1 MEGLICLLVGMTA
14 LLSVAALIAAARAQS
29 RIGEL
34 EKRLARQVR
43 TIVLAGPDSPPT
55 ELASPGPLT
64 PAEPSASGAAAP
76 GPPPAPPETVE
87 TSAPAGPPPAPASPR
102 FEPGL
107 RPATGMTSAELEE
120 RLGVRAPVWIGA
132 IALFLAGAFLV
143 KYTFDSGL
151 LTPPVRVLLGI
162 VFGSALVTA
171 AHFLHRRWSRIAS
184 GLAAAGIADLYASL
198 LAATNLYH
206 LVGPTTGF
214 SLLAAV
220 TAGAIGLSLRHGILV
235 ASLGLL
241 GGFVTPAL
249 IGVEEPQPGALF
261 TYLFLL
267 QAALWLAGRRRGWE
281 PLTGLALLG
290 GLAWVA
296 LWLTS
301 HYRPEHSAWIAPFIL
316 ASGAAFV
323 WSLRGRTGDDLAA
336 IVGIGGAAGC
346 LLMLALVVRA
356 SGFSA
361 LDWAFLAMLCAG
373 ALVQVRLDDRYRPLA
388 WIAAAAPLLLL
399 FAAWRMQE
407 PAIPEARF
415 GGAALA
421 FGLLFGGGANGLMW
435 GARRRWEWAA
445 LSAAPAIGHLLMAY
459 WALPAPPSYASWG
472 GVALAVAVAYAL
484 AAVPVYR
491 RSAADDEE
499 HAAFCVLAAATTSLL
514 TFSIGLELER
524 RWIAAAWAF
533 QVPILALL
541 GAQLKVRRLHSIA
554 ACVAV
559 LVVLHLLRPDVY
571 GAPIRGWPLANTLL
585 YTYGAPVAALFAAG
599 RVMGRDGRAS
609 LSELVHALASL
620 LAFMLV
626 TLEVRHY
633 FHPDDVRM
641 AALPLA
647 EAAAL
652 VVAWSALALLLHS
665 APRNWSARA
674 APIAGD
680 VAATAAGVMLLL
692 GVAWLCNPA
701 LRHESVGSLRILN
714 GLLPCYGLPAAALVA
729 LGQCYDRLKRPAEA
743 LVAFGASLAVVFL
756 LVTLEVRQWFHG
768 EYLDAGLLTQAERYA
783 YSAAWVTLGTAL
795 LALGIATRG
804 LVLRWASLVV
814 MLLAVGKV
822 FLVDTAQLRD
832 LYRVFSLLGL
842 GVSLMLLAF
851 LYQRFVFRR
860 NGEAP
865 LAAGG
870 LGGA

>member
-1 MEGLICLLVGMTA
+1 MEGLICLLVGITA

-29 RIGEL
+29 RIAEL
-34 EKRLARQVR
+34 EKRFDRAQRP
-43 TIVLAGPDSPPT
+43 VLHADRSAPAAQ
-55 ELASPGPLT
+55 LASLEPLT
-64 PAEPSASGAAAP
+64 PTGPPSPGAGSP
-76 GPPPAPPETVE
+76 GPPPAPPEMPE
-87 TSAPAGPPPAPASPR
+87 SSAPASPPPAIATPP

-107 RPATGMTSAELEE
+107 RPTSGMTSAELEE

-162 VFGSALVTA
+162 AFGSALVTA

-206 LVGPTTGF
+206 LVGPATGF

-249 IGVEEPQPGALF
+249 IGVEEPQPGPLF

-267 QAALWLAGRRRGWE
+267 QVALWLAGRRQGWE

-296 LWLTS
+296 LWLMS

-316 ASGAAFV
+316 ASGAAFQ
-323 WSLRGRTGDDLAA
+323 WSLRGRTQDDLAA
-336 IVGIGGAAGC
+336 MVGIGGAAGC

-361 LDWAFLAMLCAG
+361 LDWAFLAMLGAG
-373 ALVQVRLDDRYRPLA
+373 ALVQARIDERYRRLA
-388 WIAAAAPLLLL
+388 WIASAAPLLLL
-399 FAAWRMQE
+399 AAWRMQE

-415 GGAALA
+415 GGAAVA
-421 FGLLFGGGANGLMW
+421 FGLLFGGGTYGLMW
-435 GARRRWEWAA
+435 GTRRPWEWAA
-445 LSAAPAIGHLLMAY
+445 LSSAAAIGYLLVGY
-459 WALPAPPSYASWG
+459 WALPGPPPHATWG
-472 GVALAVAVAYAL
+472 GVALALAVVYAL

-491 RSAADDEE
+491 RCDAGDQE
-499 HAAFCVLAAATTSLL
+499 HAAFCVLAAAATSLL

-524 RWIAAAWAF
+524 RWMAAAWAM

-541 GAQLKVRRLHSIA
+541 GAQLRVRRLHSIA

-559 LVVLHLLRPDVY
+559 LAVLHLLRPDVY
-571 GAPIRGWPLANTLL
+571 GAEIGGWPLVNTLL
-585 YTYGAPVAALFAAG
+585 YAYGVPVAALFAAG
-599 RVMGRDGRAS
+599 RVMGRDGRAT
-609 LSELVHALASL
+609 LADLVYALASL
-620 LAFMLV
+620 LAFVLV

-633 FHPDDVRM
+633 FHPGDVRL
-641 AALPLA
+641 AALPLT

-665 APRNWSARA
+665 APRDWSARA
-674 APIAGD
+674 VPLAGD
-680 VAATAAGVMLLL
+680 VAAIAAGVMLVL

-701 LRHESVGSLRILN
+701 LRHGSVGSLPILN
-714 GLLPCYGLPAAALVA
+714 RLLPCYGLPAAALLA
-729 LGQCYDRLKRPAEA
+729 LGWNYGRLKRPAEA
-743 LVAFGASLAVVFL
+743 LTALGLSLAVVFL

-870 LGGA
+870 LGGV